1 MRGTG
6 HVAAALAGIGLVGC
20 GATPGVLAGG
30 SVVWRPSVAAPV
42 LPVSETARGRVL
54 LVGGQR
60 RVEAGDVT
68 LDNRGKIRRIVD
80 DSLRMGLDAAV
91 RVADRVGLRL
101 TMEAWNYGAE
111 GFRSFSGEWLEGT
124 VHLGIR
130 ALRLSTVRRDSVQ
143 AKWYDLPAQIL
154 EGDRVES
161 KAEDR
166 LDFAPTGGVTVALLP
181 RSPVRPWMAWAT
193 TRLPDPELE
202 SSVQPV
208 VSAGGWLHEWNGG
221 LVLGGATGFQAWGGA
236 GMSLCVANG
245 MRSGWNASGGVGL
258 GF

>member
-1 MRGTG
+1 MGIAGRLAIG
-6 HVAAALAGIGLVGC
+6 LAGMGLVGC

-42 LPVSETARGRVL
+42 LAVPETARGRVL

-68 LDNRGKIRRIVD
+68 LDNRGKIRRTVD
-80 DSLRMGLDAAV
+80 DSLRLGLDAAV

-111 GFRSFSGEWLEGT
+111 GFRSFSGDWFEGT
-124 VHLGIR
+124 VRLGVR
-130 ALRLSTVRRDSVQ
+130 ALRLSTVRKDSVRSE
-143 AKWYDLPAQIL
+143 WYDIL
-154 EGDRVES
+154 EGDRVET

-166 LDFAPTGGVTVALLP
+166 LHFAPTGGVTVALLP

-208 VSAGGWLHEWNGG
+208 VSAGGWLHEWSGG
-221 LVLGGATGFQAWGGA
+221 LALGGVTGFQAWGGA